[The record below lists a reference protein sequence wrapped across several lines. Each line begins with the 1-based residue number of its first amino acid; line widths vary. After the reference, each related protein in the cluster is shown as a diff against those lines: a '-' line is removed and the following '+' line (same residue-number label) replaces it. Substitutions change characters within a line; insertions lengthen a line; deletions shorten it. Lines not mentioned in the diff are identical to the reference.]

1 MSNVLIGIIGVIL
14 FVGLAVAG
22 ASYYG
27 PALMGS
33 RIEAQASEY
42 LSQSSQIAR
51 AIESYSSDNG
61 RLPVDGTGT
70 QPVSILVT
78 SGYMKSAPPG
88 GRSPWIWSAAAKAL
102 LTPAGDTNDE
112 GTRVCVAARKRA
124 GMANPTQIKA
134 CDGSTGALQKA
145 DPCCLM

>member
-1 MSNVLIGIIGVIL
+1 MSNVIIGIIGVIM

-22 ASYYG
+22 ATYYG

-33 RIEAQASEY
+33 KIDAQASEY

-51 AIESYSSDNG
+51 AIEAYSSDNG
-61 RLPVDGTGT
+61 RLPVDGSGT

-78 SGYMKSAPPG
+78 SGYMKTPPPG
-88 GRSPWIWSAAAKAL
+88 GRSPWVWSAPSKAL
-102 LTPAGDTNDE
+102 LTPAGSDNAE
-112 GTRVCVAARKRA
+112 GTKVCVAARKRA
-124 GMANPTQIKA
+124 GMSNPTQIRA
-134 CDGSTGALQKA
+134 CSDSGIQKA